1 MTADVMS
8 TYTLSAINAKSHVI
22 VGESIIT
29 TADTYLPIRGMP
41 TRYDLSGAMKSE
53 IVLDKVTGWVIEAKI
68 NQEMQGKVYIK
79 KNEKLPDGLTIPMVM
94 KNSMLY
100 KNQ

>member
-1 MTADVMS
+1 
-8 TYTLSAINAKSHVI
+8 
-22 VGESIIT
+22 
-29 TADTYLPIRGMP
+29 
-41 TRYDLSGAMKSE
+41 MKSE
-53 IVLDKVTGWVIEAKI
+53 IVLDKATGWVIEAKI

>member
-1 MTADVMS
+1 
-8 TYTLSAINAKSHVI
+8 
-22 VGESIIT
+22 
-29 TADTYLPIRGMP
+29 MP

-53 IVLDKVTGWVIEAKI
+53 IVLDKATGWVIEAKI
-68 NQEMQGKVYIK
+68 NQELQGTVYIK